1 MDDEEKILKEIM
13 NLQQDEEL
21 DQMVQKVN
29 KMINKYL
36 DYFLTVEVSEY
47 ILQDTETLK
56 NLIIARNILKQEKAN
71 YEVLNKMKNVLEEI

>member
-29 KMINKYL
+29 KTINKYL
-36 DYFLTVEVSEY
+36 DYFLTAEVSEY
-47 ILQDTETLK
+47 ILQDTEALK
-56 NLIIARNILKQEKAN
+56 NLIIARKILKQEKAN
-71 YEVLNKMKNVLEEI
+71 YEVLNKMKNALEEI

>member
-29 KMINKYL
+29 KTINKYL
-36 DYFLTVEVSEY
+36 DYFLTAEVSEY
-47 ILQDTETLK
+47 ILQDTEALK
-56 NLIIARNILKQEKAN
+56 NLIIVRKMLKQEKTN
-71 YEVLNKMKNVLEEI
+71 FEVLNKMKNALEEI

>member
-29 KMINKYL
+29 KTINKYL
-36 DYFLTVEVSEY
+36 DYF
-47 ILQDTETLK
+47 
-56 NLIIARNILKQEKAN
+56 
-71 YEVLNKMKNVLEEI
+71 

>member
-29 KMINKYL
+29 KTINKYL
-36 DYFLTVEVSEY
+36 DYFLTAEVSEY
-47 ILQDTETLK
+47 ILQDTEALK
-56 NLIIARNILKQEKAN
+56 NLIIARKMLKQEKTN
-71 YEVLNKMKNVLEEI
+71 FEVLNKMKNALEEI